1 MQIARQL
8 IVFDAD
14 DIHAESAFWA
24 AVLGGSVASKEKDWH
39 DVVDADGEWRIA
51 VQHAP
56 GLPRPEWPDG
66 APQQVHLDLHVD
78 DIAAAHAEVMALG
91 ATVLKAARTFDSR
104 AGFQVYADPA
114 GHPFCLC
121 WGH

>member
-1 MQIARQL
+1 MQITRQI

-24 AVLGGSVASKEKDWH
+24 GVLEGKVKADKGWH
-39 DVVDADGEWRIA
+39 DVLDADGEWRLA

-56 GLPRPEWPDG
+56 GLVRAQWPDG
-66 APQQVHLDLHVD
+66 TPQQIHLDLLVD
-78 DIAAAHAEVMALG
+78 DITTAHAEVMALG
-91 ATVLKAARTFDSR
+91 ATVVGPARTFDSR